1 MRHIMR
7 ATRIGAAAVLMA
19 AWAAAMSAQG
29 KPAAALPGDLD
40 GMWKLNRE
48 LSQFPREVGFGMD
61 VVGGGKT
68 TMTDPGRGGGGQ
80 SVSPGLVTNRPASR
94 EEAQNSR
101 QLVDEVRNP
110 PASLTIAQKGGAIV
124 VTDERGRERT
134 YYPDGREAFTPL
146 DAAPVSTVTRWEG
159 GRLVIRYKVEPGR
172 EVRYTVSRRTSPAQ
186 LVVQAELLERGG
198 RDVVVRVYEPA
209 RADEPLP
216 EPAAAAPSAPQAP
229 PVVPLPSQRPPVAPP
244 APAQQAPVP
253 DAARQT
259 VPAVP
264 SSAAPANLDQTPGA
278 ELKGLSALG
287 IVVEDLGA
295 EAASCGLR
303 QEALEAAAAKSLSAA
318 GLKVLRNID
327 EDTYLYIR
335 VVTAATTTG
344 TCFSRYDAF
353 VYSYT
358 AATMSYGSRPALVQV
373 SLLNRGG
380 MTASGAK
387 GHGEAVTR
395 ALTQYVD
402 QFAAQIRDANK

>member
-1 MRHIMR
+1 MQMRR
-7 ATRIGAAAVLMA
+7 VAAAAVLVA
-19 AWAAAMSAQG
+19 ACVTVMSAQG
-29 KPAAALPGDLD
+29 KPGASAQGDLD
-40 GMWKLNRE
+40 GTWKLNRE

-61 VVGGGKT
+61 VTGA
-68 TMTDPGRGGGGQ
+68 GRPSTGEARMAGAED
-80 SVSPGLVTNRPASR
+80 PGLVANRPASR
-94 EEAQNSR
+94 EEAENSR
-101 QLVDEVRNP
+101 QLVAEVRNP
-110 PASLTIAQKGGAIV
+110 PARLTIAQRANAIT
-124 VTDERGRERT
+124 VTDERGRLRT
-134 YYPDGREAFTPL
+134 YHADGRESFTPL
-146 DAAPVSTVTRWEG
+146 DAAPVATVSRWDG

-172 EVRYTVSRRTSPAQ
+172 EVRYTVSRRTSPPQ

-198 RDVVVRVYEPA
+198 RDTVVRVYEPSS
-209 RADEPLP
+209 ADEPLP
-216 EPAAAAPSAPQAP
+216 AP
-229 PVVPLPSQRPPVAPP
+229 PVIPLPSQRPGAAAPP
-244 APAQQAPVP
+244 PPAQA
-253 DAARQT
+253 DAARPM

-264 SSAAPANLDQTPGA
+264 SAAAPANLDQTPGA

-303 QEALEAAAAKSLSAA
+303 QDAIEAAAARSLSAA

-335 VVTAATTTG
+335 VVTAATTSG
-344 TCFSRYDAF
+344 TCFSRYDAL

-358 AATMSYGSRPALVQV
+358 AATLSFGSRPALVQV

-380 MTASGAK
+380 LTASAAK
-387 GHGEAVTR
+387 GHGESVTR

>member
-1 MRHIMR
+1 MFRVKI
-7 ATRIGAAAVLMA
+7 AALMLVA
-19 AWAAAMSAQG
+19 CVTGVAGQG
-29 KPAAALPGDLD
+29 KPAASVAGDLD
-40 GMWKLNRE
+40 GIWKLNRE

-61 VVGGGKT
+61 VTGSGRPAAGGAGVADT
-68 TMTDPGRGGGGQ
+68 TSQ
-80 SVSPGLVTNRPASR
+80 SGNPGLAVNRPASR
-94 EEAQNSR
+94 EEAENSR
-101 QLVDEVRNP
+101 QLVAEVRNP
-110 PASLTIAQKGGAIV
+110 PLRLTVSRQAGAIV
-124 VTDERGRERT
+124 ITDERGRSRT
-134 YYPDGREAFTPL
+134 YYPDGRETFTPF
-146 DAAPVSTVTRWEG
+146 DAAPVATVSRWEG
-159 GRLVIRYKVEPGR
+159 GRLIIRYKVEPGR
-172 EVRYTVSRRTSPAQ
+172 EVRYTVSRRAGPPQ

-198 RDVVVRVYEPA
+198 RDVVTRVYEPA

-216 EPAAAAPSAPQAP
+216 EPAEAPPVKQAP
-229 PVVPLPSQRPPVAPP
+229 PVIPLPSQRPPTAPP
-244 APAQQAPVP
+244 APAQQPGAP

-287 IVVEDLGA
+287 VVVEDLGA
-295 EAASCGLR
+295 EAASCGLK
-303 QEALEAAAAKSLSAA
+303 QEALEAAAAKSLSAS
-318 GLKVLRNID
+318 GLKVLRTVD

-358 AATMSYGSRPALVQV
+358 AATMSYGTRPALVQV

-387 GHGEAVTR
+387 GHGEAVIR

>member
-1 MRHIMR
+1 MNRMTIT
-7 ATRIGAAAVLMA
+7 AVLLAACVGAA
-19 AWAAAMSAQG
+19 SGQG
-29 KPAAALPGDLD
+29 KPAAPAPADLD
-40 GMWKLNRE
+40 GVWKLNRE

-61 VVGGGKT
+61 VTGA
-68 TMTDPGRGGGGQ
+68 GRPPSGDARLAGAED
-80 SVSPGLVTNRPASR
+80 PGLVANRPASR
-94 EEAQNSR
+94 EEAENSR
-101 QLVDEVRNP
+101 QLVGEVRTP
-110 PASLTIAQKGGAIV
+110 PLRLTIARSGSAIV
-124 VTDERGRERT
+124 VTDERGRSRT
-134 YYPDGREAFTPL
+134 YHPDGREAFTPL
-146 DAAPVSTVTRWEG
+146 DAAPVATVTRWEG

-172 EVRYTVSRRTSPAQ
+172 EVRYTLTRKSGPPQ
-186 LVVQAELLERGG
+186 LVVQADLLERGG
-198 RDVVVRVYEPA
+198 RDTVVRIYEPG

-216 EPAAAAPSAPQAP
+216 EAPAPADRPAPQAP
-229 PVVPLPSQRPPVAPP
+229 PVIPLPSQRPGAAQPAQAP
-244 APAQQAPVP
+244 APA
-253 DAARQT
+253 DAARQA

-303 QEALEAAAAKSLSAA
+303 QDALEAAAAKSLSAA

-327 EDTYLYIR
+327 EDTYLYLR

-358 AATMSYGSRPALVQV
+358 AATMSYGTRPALVQV

-380 MTASGAK
+380 MSASAAK

-402 QFAAQIRDANK
+402 QFAAQIRDANR